1 MWDVKFLCTNVFTV
15 CVEVFYLNYVGC
27 KVVSLEKLIS
37 FWVEFYLNYVG
48 CKGKAEERRDK
59 TASVISFYLNYVGCK
74 GGSM

>member
-48 CKGKAEERRDK
+48 CKG
-59 TASVISFYLNYVGCK
+59 VWMLNSLVRLRMVLSELCG
-74 GGSM
+74 M

>member
-37 FWVEFYLNYVG
+37 FWVEFYLKYVG
-48 CKGKAEERRDK
+48 CKGVWMLNSLVRLRMVLSELCGSKALWSE
-59 TASVISFYLNYVGCK
+59 
-74 GGSM
+74 